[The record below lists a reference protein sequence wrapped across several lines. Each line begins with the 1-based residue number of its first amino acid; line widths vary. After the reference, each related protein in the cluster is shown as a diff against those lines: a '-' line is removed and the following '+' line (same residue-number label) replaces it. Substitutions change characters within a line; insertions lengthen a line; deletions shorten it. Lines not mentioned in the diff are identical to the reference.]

1 MNKEMLAL
9 FILVLGF
16 GFVEFV
22 VPKILRAIRKTKG
35 EDEKPAKT
43 IVVEC
48 DNENMT
54 WHTGMP
60 TLEGWYLIKLK
71 NDSNWYRPDYYV
83 TDYCSNPDGENGK
96 MTWSNYEN
104 WNEYTMVGWR
114 AIQIKLPIVEGCRC
128 NNCIH
133 CLYDENNN

>member
-1 MNKEMLAL
+1 
-9 FILVLGF
+9 
-16 GFVEFV
+16 
-22 VPKILRAIRKTKG
+22 
-35 EDEKPAKT
+35 
-43 IVVEC
+43 
-48 DNENMT
+48 MT

-83 TDYCSNPDGENGK
+83 VDYCSSPVGENGK
-96 MTWSNYEN
+96 MMWSNDDD
-104 WNEYTMVGWR
+104 WKEYPVVGWR
-114 AIQIKLPIVEGCRC
+114 AIQIKLPIVEGRRC